1 MSTSFGIFLTNQHPL
16 GTDQIRAL
24 DEQIAM
30 LHACRDNSWD
40 MVWVGQH
47 FLPDAVTHIQP
58 VPYVARLAPEAGDMQ
73 LGVGINLL
81 ALANPVE
88 VAETYAALDVVT
100 RGRLIYGAGL
110 GYRDVEY
117 NAFAIPKSGQ
127 VHRLEENLRIVCAL
141 WNGDAVDAD
150 LPWCRLNQARL
161 SLLPVQR
168 PRPAIWMAANS
179 DRAVE
184 RSARLAD
191 TWFINPHATTD
202 VVVRQIKLFNA
213 TAATHARPN
222 VSVLPLMREVFCAP
236 TRAQAVELA
245 APYLRGKY
253 RTYASWGQDKVM
265 PDRDDFTAAYHAL
278 AQDRFIVGTPEDCIE
293 QLLPWKALG
302 VNAFVIRTHWSGM
315 PVASSLASLAL
326 LSREVLPTVRSAP

>member
-1 MSTSFGIFLTNQHPL
+1 
-16 GTDQIRAL
+16 
-24 DEQIAM
+24 
-30 LHACRDNSWD
+30 
-40 MVWVGQH
+40 
-47 FLPDAVTHIQP
+47 
-58 VPYVARLAPEAGDMQ
+58 
-73 LGVGINLL
+73 
-81 ALANPVE
+81 
-88 VAETYAALDVVT
+88 
-100 RGRLIYGAGL
+100 
-110 GYRDVEY
+110 
-117 NAFAIPKSGQ
+117 
-127 VHRLEENLRIVCAL
+127 
-141 WNGDAVDAD
+141 
-150 LPWCRLNQARL
+150 
-161 SLLPVQR
+161 
-168 PRPAIWMAANS
+168 MAANS